1 MIQVLFSSQ
10 SRMVQ
15 GALNKLFHA
24 SNETHDAMNYVSLN
38 MREATLLELVG
49 ECEALPIGYDKKT
62 VVAEDCFF
70 LEKSRSKPKLQK
82 GDDDKPFL
90 AYLANPDPLID
101 LYLLVY
107 NDGLDE
113 RGSYFQALKATGAKF
128 SQVPTFTPEQWK
140 QFIGN
145 YFVKRGCEIDPLAVA
160 ELQERCGGDYA
171 MFLSEGQKLLTYA
184 NGEKIS
190 KKTVET
196 LVSAPLEDD
205 AFHLSNAL
213 SRGDVKKALAIY
225 QDLKVQNVDEVPL
238 IRLLAGQFRFL
249 NEVSFLNKK
258 GFDNYAIANALAC
271 SAFRV
276 SIALDNLRK
285 MKDESCN
292 NALEQLYRCEYSI
305 LSGKSDASLAF
316 SLFLANYH
324 L

>member
-1 MIQVLFSSQ
+1 MIQVLFSAQ

-24 SNETHDAMNYVSLN
+24 SGETHDAMNFVSLN
-38 MREATLLELVG
+38 MRETTLLELLG
-49 ECEALPIGYDKKT
+49 ECQALPLGYPKKT

-82 GDDDKPFL
+82 GDDEKPFL
-90 AYLANPDPLID
+90 AYLADPDPSID

-113 RGSYFQALKATGAKF
+113 RGPYFQALKKAGAKF
-128 SQVPTFTPEQWK
+128 SQVPTFTPEQWQ
-140 QFIGN
+140 QFISN
-145 YFVKRGCEIDPLAVA
+145 YFVKRGCEIDMSAVS
-160 ELQERCGGDYA
+160 ELQDRCGGDYA

-184 NGEKIS
+184 QGERIT
-190 KKTVET
+190 KKTVEL

-213 SRGDVKKALAIY
+213 SKGDVKKALSIY

-249 NEVSFLNKK
+249 NEVAFLSHK
-258 GFDNYAIANALAC
+258 GYDSGSIGNALSC
-271 SAFRV
+271 SSFRV
-276 SIALDNLRK
+276 NIALDNLRK

-292 NALEQLYRCEYSI
+292 DALDALYRCEYSI
-305 LSGKSDASLAF
+305 LSGKVEAGLAF